1 MDKLEQQ
8 VTSSIKNLETQM
20 GQLAAIVGSQHQKG
34 QFPSNTEVNPREH
47 CNAIH
52 VRNDAQGNMKVKGGT
67 EQQIDKQKRAKKHE
81 SYPNSNLLKY
91 NIPLPF
97 PRLFH
102 KTNLNNQFAKFVG
115 MFKKLHINVLF
126 AEAMKHMSNYAKFL
140 GKAMSNKNK
149 WAENGIVNLTEECS
163 ALIQRKIPQKLKD
176 PGSFTIP
183 CTIGD
188 IFFDN
193 VLCDLGSSINLMLLS
208 VLRKLGLVEVRPSTV
223 TLQLA
228 DRSLVHPMGIL
239 EDVLIKVDKFI
250 FPVDFLVLDM
260 NEDCDTP
267 LILGRPF
274 LATTKH

>member
-1 MDKLEQQ
+1 
-8 VTSSIKNLETQM
+8 M
-20 GQLAAIVGSQHQKG
+20 GQLAQLWGVNIKGSIS
-34 QFPSNTEVNPREH
+34 SNTEVNPREH

-52 VRNDAQGNMKVKGGT
+52 VWGGKENEESENVDIGVTSESCTTRVSMHDQVVCVAEPTIQIEENDENDA
-67 EQQIDKQKRAKKHE
+67 
-81 SYPNSNLLKY
+81 
-91 NIPLPF
+91 
-97 PRLFH
+97 

-115 MFKKLHINVLF
+115 MFKKLHINIPF
-126 AEAMKHMSNYAKFL
+126 AEAMKHMPNYAKFL
-140 GKAMSNKNK
+140 GEAMSNKNK
-149 WAENGIVNLTEECS
+149 WAENGMVNLTEECS

-193 VLCDLGSSINLMLLS
+193 VLCDLRSSINLMPLS

-228 DRSLVHPMGIL
+228 DRSLVHPTGIL
-239 EDVLIKVDKFI
+239 ENVLIKVDKFI

-274 LATTKH
+274 LATAEALIDVKKGEHFPFFGM